1 MDNNISFGARFI
13 KKLPVLKYSYEKKL
27 YNPASVGMVELNP
40 LDLRD
45 VKALDSIAR
54 DFGGDSFVNNIY
66 IEAKLAYKN
75 DNQSCDD
82 MGIFALTRQR
92 KNFEELNPDDILGVA
107 EISKF
112 ENGEIELDYLQV
124 HPQYIYSFG
133 PPYIK
138 KIGTAIVNYLKETYE
153 TIKLSATSSATL
165 FYIKNGFT
173 RVKENSN
180 RFIWRK
186 SD

>member
-1 MDNNISFGARFI
+1 MENNISFGARFI

-92 KNFEELNPDDILGVA
+92 ENFEELNPDDILGVA

-124 HPQYIYSFG
+124 HPQYIYSFD
-133 PPYIK
+133 PPYFK
-138 KIGTAIVNYLKETYE
+138 RIGSAMLQGLKNLYSH
-153 TIKLSATSSATL
+153 ILVKSAPSACP
-165 FYIKNGFT
+165 FYIINDFHLVSGKN
-173 RVKENSN
+173 RVFEWDKN
-180 RFIWRK
+180 
-186 SD
+186 